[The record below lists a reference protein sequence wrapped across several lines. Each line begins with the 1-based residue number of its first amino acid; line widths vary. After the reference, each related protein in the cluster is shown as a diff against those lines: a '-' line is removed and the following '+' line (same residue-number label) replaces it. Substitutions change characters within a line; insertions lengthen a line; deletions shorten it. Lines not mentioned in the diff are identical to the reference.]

1 MPAVDLIIRN
11 ATIMDGTGA
20 PAQRGDVAV
29 YGDRIA
35 EVGRVTVSAAREIDA
50 EGLVLAPG
58 FIDAHTHDDNALLVA
73 SDMIAKI
80 SQGVTTVVVGNC
92 GVSLAPLVTRDPP
105 PPLSLIDTGG
115 SFRFPRMRAYLDAV
129 DECKPTVNCA
139 ALVGHM
145 ALRLRTMD
153 SVDRAATANEIAA
166 MARLLEESLND
177 GALGLSTGLFYP
189 PSHAATTEEVIGVAA
204 PLADLGGI
212 YVTHMRDEAD
222 GVLASLEETFR
233 IGRESGAPV
242 IVSHHKV
249 VGARNAGRSTE
260 TLAALKRAAGT
271 QMIGLDAYPYAASS
285 TMLRAEMVA
294 LSSRVRI
301 AWSKSHPDLAGLDLD
316 EAAARLGLPQA
327 AAIAALQPAGAI
339 YFSMDEDDVRR
350 ILAFP
355 GTMIGSDGLPHDV
368 HPHPRL
374 WGTFPRVLG
383 RYARDE
389 GLFSLTEA
397 VHKMTGLTAS
407 RFGLRDRG
415 TIGAGRYADLV
426 LFDPTTVID
435 RATFDDPA
443 TPADGIRLVMCNGR
457 ATWRDGAPTGSRPG
471 RVIRRRE
478 G

>member
-11 ATIMDGTGA
+11 ATLIDGTGG
-20 PAQRGDVAV
+20 PAQPGDLSV
-29 YGDRIA
+29 YGDRIV
-35 EVGRVTVSAAREIDA
+35 EVGRVSGTAAHEIDA

-73 SDMIAKI
+73 PDMIPKI
-80 SQGVTTVVVGNC
+80 SQGVTTVIVGNC
-92 GVSLAPLVTRDPP
+92 GISLAPLVTREPLA
-105 PPLSLIDTGG
+105 PLSLIDSGG

-129 DECKPTVNCA
+129 DEQKPALNCA

-153 SVDRAATANEIAA
+153 RLDRAATADEVAA
-166 MARLLEESLND
+166 MARLVEESLND
-177 GALGLSTGLFYP
+177 GAIGLSTGLFYP
-189 PSHAATTEEVIGVAA
+189 PSQAATTEEVIGVAA

-233 IGRESGAPV
+233 IGRETGAPV
-242 IVSHHKV
+242 VVSHHKV
-249 VGARNAGRSTE
+249 VGKHNAGRSLE
-260 TLAALKRAAGT
+260 TLAALHRAAGT
-271 QMIGLDAYPYAASS
+271 QMVGLDAYPYAASS
-285 TMLRAEMVA
+285 TMLRRDMVP
-294 LSSRVRI
+294 LSRVVRI
-301 AWSKSHPDLAGLDLD
+301 AWSKSHPDLAGLELT
-316 EAAARLGLPQA
+316 EAAARLGLSVD
-327 AAIAALQPAGAI
+327 AAIDALQPAGAI

-383 RYARDE
+383 RYVRDE
-389 GLFSLTEA
+389 GLFPLTDA
-397 VHKMTGLTAS
+397 VHRMTGLTAG

-415 TIGAGRYADLV
+415 TLAPGRYADLV
-426 LFDPTTVID
+426 LFDPATVID

-443 TPADGIRLVMCNGR
+443 TPADGIRLVVCNGR
-457 ATWRDGAPTGSRPG
+457 AVWRDGAPTGARPG